1 MFLFSLFQISGSKF
15 CLRLL
20 ASSAITSLV
29 FQIECQQEIDGN
41 PSRDSSRKA
50 LIFIFIFSELCGLR
64 DLSSLS
70 RDGTCTR
77 CSGSTAS

>member
-50 LIFIFIFSELCGLR
+50 LIFIFSELCGLR

-70 RDGTCTR
+70 RDGTCTH
-77 CSGSTAS
+77 CSGGTAS